1 VVKQAERSS
10 ATRLAIVEAAGLLF
24 TERGYS
30 ATSITDI
37 LDATGISRGALYH
50 HFPSKEDIFAVV
62 FLKTSAD
69 AIRRAGKRT
78 KPQETPLATLIAGCL
93 AWIDI
98 ATEPSVA
105 RVLFQDGPLALG
117 WERCRT
123 LEETTSLAAMR
134 PSIRAAVES
143 GELEVDS
150 VDVVARLINSLLAEA
165 ALDLLRTGGRS
176 RKRQMVS
183 MITAMITGL
192 SAR

>member
-10 ATRLAIVEAAGLLF
+10 ATRLAIIEAAGLLF

-37 LDATGISRGALYH
+37 LEATELSRGALYH
-50 HFPSKEDIFAVV
+50 HFPSKEDIFSVV

-69 AIRRAGKRT
+69 AIRRAGKRI
-78 KPQETPLATLIAGCL
+78 KPSETPLASLIAGCL

-98 ATEPSVA
+98 ATEPTIA

-123 LEETTSLAAMR
+123 LEETTSLAVMR
-134 PSIRAAVES
+134 RSIQAAVDS
-143 GELEVDS
+143 GEIHVESIDIG
-150 VDVVARLINSLLAEA
+150 ARLINSLLAEA

-192 SAR
+192 GTR